1 MQMLAMEVTET
12 LSDGLKREF
21 HIQIPAA
28 DLEARV
34 SQRLNE
40 LKDRVQ
46 LRGFRPGKVPVTH
59 LKKMYG
65 KAVMA
70 ETIDAIIREL
80 NGKIVSDRGLK
91 LATEPKVT
99 LADQESAVDKLMGG
113 QSDLD
118 YTLALELLPQIQLAD
133 FKGMKVERMVADVT
147 DAEVDE
153 AVGKIAEQNRPFSA
167 KAAGAKAERG
177 DRLVIDFNG
186 RVDGKWFEG
195 GTGTDV
201 VVNLGAGS
209 FLPGF
214 EDQLTGAAAGEQK
227 QIKVTFPSEYAN
239 TELAGKEAEFDVTV
253 KAVET
258 PGAVSMDDAFAKT
271 MGLESLDRLKQAVRE
286 RLQRDLT
293 AASRQ
298 RLKRQLLDQLD
309 ESHKFALPPTL
320 AEQEFNNVWNA
331 VEGDLKAQNRTFAD
345 EGTTEEK
352 AREEYRAIAD
362 RRVRLGLVLAEI
374 GEKNGIH
381 VSEQELSR
389 AVVARAQQVPGHEQQ
404 IWDYYRKHPEA
415 LASLRAPI
423 FEDKVIDFLI
433 ELADVTEKHVS
444 REELE
449 RDEEEEKP
457 GAE

>member
-1 MQMLAMEVTET
+1 
-12 LSDGLKREF
+12 
-21 HIQIPAA
+21 
-28 DLEARV
+28 
-34 SQRLNE
+34 
-40 LKDRVQ
+40 
-46 LRGFRPGKVPVTH
+46 
-59 LKKMYG
+59 
-65 KAVMA
+65 
-70 ETIDAIIREL
+70 
-80 NGKIVSDRGLK
+80 VSDRGLK

>member
-1 MQMLAMEVTET
+1 MEVTET

-21 HIQIPAA
+21 HIQVPAA

-34 SQRLNE
+34 AQRLNE

-59 LKKMYG
+59 LKKVYG

-70 ETIDAIIREL
+70 ETIDAVIREL
-80 NGKIVSDRGLK
+80 NGQIVSERGLK

-99 LADQESAVDKLMGG
+99 IPDQETAVEKLIGG
-113 QSDLD
+113 QTDLD
-118 YTLALELLPQIQLAD
+118 YTLALELLPKIELAD
-133 FKGMKVERMVADVT
+133 FKGVKLERLVADIT

-153 AVGKIAEQNRPFSA
+153 AVRNIAEQNRPFSA
-167 KAAGAKAERG
+167 KGEGAKTERG
-177 DRLVIDFNG
+177 DRLVIDYTG

-195 GTGTDV
+195 GSANDA
-201 VVNLGAGS
+201 VVNVGAGT

-214 EDQLTGAAAGEQK
+214 EDQLIGASAGEQK
-227 QIKVTFPSEYAN
+227 QVKITFPTNYQNAQ
-239 TELAGKEAEFDVTV
+239 LAGKEAEFDVTV
-253 KAVET
+253 KSIEA
-258 PGAVSMDDAFAKT
+258 PGAVTLDDVFANT
-271 MGLESLDRLKQAVRE
+271 LGLESLDRLKQAVRE
-286 RLQRDLT
+286 RLQQQL
-293 AASRQ
+293 AGVSRQ
-298 RLKRQLLDQLD
+298 RLKRQLLDKLD
-309 ESHKFALPPTL
+309 EAHKFALPPTL
-320 AEQEFNNVWNA
+320 AEEEFKNVWET

-374 GEKNGIH
+374 GEKNGIT
-381 VSEQELSR
+381 VTEQELSR
-389 AVVARAQQVPGHEQQ
+389 AVVSRAQQAPGHEQQ
-404 IWDYYRKHPEA
+404 IWDYYRKRPEA

-433 ELADVTEKHVS
+433 ELAQVEEKRVS
-444 REELE
+444 REELLRE
-449 RDEEEEKP
+449 DEDSSR
-457 GAE
+457 AAA

>member
-271 MGLESLDRLKQAVRE
+271 LGLESLDRLKQAVRE

-457 GAE
+457 ATE

>member
-1 MQMLAMEVTET
+1 MLAMEVTET

-99 LADQESAVDKLMGG
+99 LPDQESAVDKLMGG

-118 YTLALELLPQIQLAD
+118 YTLALELLPQIELAD
-133 FKGMKVERMVADVT
+133 FKGMKLERMVADVT

-214 EDQLTGAAAGEQK
+214 EDQLTGAAPGEQK
-227 QIKVTFPSEYAN
+227 QIKVMFSSEYSNAQ
-239 TELAGKEAEFDVTV
+239 LAGKDAEFDVTV
-253 KAVET
+253 KSIET

-309 ESHKFALPPTL
+309 ERHKFALPPTL

-374 GEKNGIH
+374 GGKNGIS

-449 RDEEEEKP
+449 RDEEEENP
-457 GAE
+457 AAE

>member
-1 MQMLAMEVTET
+1 MEVTET

-99 LADQESAVDKLMGG
+99 LPDQESAVDKLMGG

-118 YTLALELLPQIQLAD
+118 YTLALELLPQIELAD
-133 FKGMKVERMVADVT
+133 FKGMKLERMVANVT

-201 VVNLGAGS
+201 VVNLGTGS

-227 QIKVTFPSEYAN
+227 QIKVTFPSEYSNAQ
-239 TELAGKEAEFDVTV
+239 LAGKDAEFDVTV
-253 KAVET
+253 KSIGT

-309 ESHKFALPPTL
+309 ERHKFALPPTL

-374 GEKNGIH
+374 GEKNGIS

-404 IWDYYRKHPEA
+404 LWDYYRKHPEA

-457 GAE
+457 AAE

>member
-1 MQMLAMEVTET
+1 MLAMEVTET

-99 LADQESAVDKLMGG
+99 LPDQESAVDKLMGG

-133 FKGMKVERMVADVT
+133 FKGMKLERMVADVT

-167 KAAGAKAERG
+167 KAAGATAERG

-201 VVNLGAGS
+201 VVNLGTGT

-214 EDQLTGAAAGEQK
+214 EDQLTGTAAGEQK

-239 TELAGKEAEFDVTV
+239 AQLAGKEAEFDVTV
-253 KAVET
+253 KSIET
-258 PGAVSMDDAFAKT
+258 PGTVTIDDAFAKT

-286 RLQRDLT
+286 RLQRELT

-298 RLKRQLLDQLD
+298 RVKRQLLDQLD
-309 ESHKFALPPTL
+309 ARHKFALPPTL

-374 GEKNGIH
+374 GEKNGIS

>member
-1 MQMLAMEVTET
+1 MLAMEVTET

-99 LADQESAVDKLMGG
+99 LPDQESAVDKLMGG

-118 YTLALELLPQIQLAD
+118 YTLALELLPQIELAD
-133 FKGMKVERMVADVT
+133 FKGMKLERMVADVT

-167 KAAGAKAERG
+167 KAAGAKAARG
-177 DRLVIDFNG
+177 DRVIIDFNG

-227 QIKVTFPSEYAN
+227 QIKVTFPSEYSNAQ
-239 TELAGKEAEFDVTV
+239 LAGKDAEFDVTV
-253 KAVET
+253 KSIET

-309 ESHKFALPPTL
+309 ERHKFALPPTL

-374 GEKNGIH
+374 GEKNGIS

-457 GAE
+457 ATE

>member
-1 MQMLAMEVTET
+1 MLAMEVTET

-99 LADQESAVDKLMGG
+99 LPDQESAVDKLMGG

-118 YTLALELLPQIQLAD
+118 YTLALELLPQIELAD

-227 QIKVTFPSEYAN
+227 QIKVTFPSEYSNAQ
-239 TELAGKEAEFDVTV
+239 LAGKDAEFHVTV
-253 KAVET
+253 KSIET

-309 ESHKFALPPTL
+309 ERHKFALPPTL

-374 GEKNGIH
+374 GEKNGIS

-415 LASLRAPI
+415 LASLCAPI

-457 GAE
+457 AAE

>member
-1 MQMLAMEVTET
+1 MLAMEVTET

-99 LADQESAVDKLMGG
+99 LPDQESAVDKLMGG

-118 YTLALELLPQIQLAD
+118 YTLALELLPQIELAD
-133 FKGMKVERMVADVT
+133 FKGMKLERMVADVT

-201 VVNLGAGS
+201 VVNLGTGS

-227 QIKVTFPSEYAN
+227 QIKVTFPSEYSNAQ
-239 TELAGKEAEFDVTV
+239 LAGKDAEFDVTV
-253 KAVET
+253 KSIET

-309 ESHKFALPPTL
+309 ERHKFALPPTL

-374 GEKNGIH
+374 GEKNGIS

-457 GAE
+457 AAE

>member
-1 MQMLAMEVTET
+1 MLAMEVTET

-99 LADQESAVDKLMGG
+99 LPDQESAVDKLMGG

-118 YTLALELLPQIQLAD
+118 YTLALELLPQIELAD

-147 DAEVDE
+147 DAEVEE

-227 QIKVTFPSEYAN
+227 QIKVTFPSEYSNAQ
-239 TELAGKEAEFDVTV
+239 LAGKDAEFDVTV
-253 KAVET
+253 KSIGT

-309 ESHKFALPPTL
+309 ERHKFALPPTL
-320 AEQEFNNVWNA
+320 AEQEFHNVWDA

-374 GEKNGIH
+374 GEKNGIS

-457 GAE
+457 AAE

>member
-1 MQMLAMEVTET
+1 
-12 LSDGLKREF
+12 
-21 HIQIPAA
+21 
-28 DLEARV
+28 
-34 SQRLNE
+34 
-40 LKDRVQ
+40 
-46 LRGFRPGKVPVTH
+46 
-59 LKKMYG
+59 
-65 KAVMA
+65 
-70 ETIDAIIREL
+70 
-80 NGKIVSDRGLK
+80 
-91 LATEPKVT
+91 
-99 LADQESAVDKLMGG
+99 
-113 QSDLD
+113 
-118 YTLALELLPQIQLAD
+118 
-133 FKGMKVERMVADVT
+133 MVADVT

-167 KAAGAKAERG
+167 KAAGAKAARG
-177 DRLVIDFNG
+177 DRVIIDFNG

-214 EDQLTGAAAGEQK
+214 EDQLTDAAAGEQK
-227 QIKVTFPSEYAN
+227 QIKVTFPSEYSNAQ
-239 TELAGKEAEFDVTV
+239 LAGKDAEFDVTV
-253 KAVET
+253 KSIET

-309 ESHKFALPPTL
+309 ERHKFALPPTL

-374 GEKNGIH
+374 GEKNGIS

-457 GAE
+457 ATE

>member
-1 MQMLAMEVTET
+1 MLAMEVTET

-99 LADQESAVDKLMGG
+99 LPDQESAVDKLMGG
-113 QSDLD
+113 RSDLD
-118 YTLALELLPQIQLAD
+118 YTLALELLPQIELAD
-133 FKGMKVERMVADVT
+133 FKGMKLERLVAEIT

-153 AVGKIAEQNRPFSA
+153 AVGNIAEQNRPFSP
-167 KAAGAKAERG
+167 KGEGAKAERG
-177 DRLVIDFNG
+177 DRLIIDYTG

-195 GTGTDV
+195 GSANDAV
-201 VVNLGAGS
+201 INLGAGA

-214 EDQLTGAAAGEQK
+214 EDQLMGTAAGEQK
-227 QIKVTFPSEYAN
+227 QVKVTFPADYAN
-239 TELAGKEAEFDVTV
+239 TQLAGKEAEFDVTV
-253 KAVET
+253 KSIET
-258 PGAVSMDDAFAKT
+258 PGTVTLDDVFANT
-271 MGLESLDRLKQAVRE
+271 LGLDSLDRLKHAVRE
-286 RLQRDLT
+286 RLQQQL
-293 AASRQ
+293 AGVSRQ
-298 RLKRQLLDQLD
+298 RMKRQLLDQLD

-331 VEGDLKAQNRTFAD
+331 VQGDLKEQNRTFAD

-374 GEKNGIH
+374 GEKNGIT

-389 AVVARAQQVPGHEQQ
+389 AVVGRAQQVPGHEQQ

-433 ELADVTEKHVS
+433 ELAEVTEKRVS
-444 REELE
+444 REELL
-449 RDEEEEKP
+449 RDDEESKP
-457 GAE
+457 DAG